1 MLPRLLSLVSGQEW
15 WWLIIVGCAILHHF
29 AYCHKLLS
37 LNSICTC
44 LYHFEY
50 VHCVWSCVPLPA
62 TLVVSIAFSQPPL
75 VLHMRLNLSVYSE
88 DATWKTAFGYSINVR
103 SLIQW
108 YPFNTNFSLL
118 STCLLLRRLNLLLQ
132 MEMKMKTSISY
143 SYILFFFLS
152 FPTSSGLMFR
162 YMEPS
167 DQEVSQNER
176 FRSFFP
182 FFYRLHWWTMACLT
196 HLDQTKRWEKNKK
209 K

>member
-1 MLPRLLSLVSGQEW
+1 MFTVSDPVSHCPRLSSFPSLSLSLRLFCICAWTSPSTRKTPLER
-15 WWLIIVGCAILHHF
+15 LHLAILLTLDHWYSDIH
-29 AYCHKLLS
+29 
-37 LNSICTC
+37 SI
-44 LYHFEY
+44 
-50 VHCVWSCVPLPA
+50 
-62 TLVVSIAFSQPPL
+62 
-75 VLHMRLNLSVYSE
+75 
-88 DATWKTAFGYSINVR
+88 
-103 SLIQW
+103 
-108 YPFNTNFSLL
+108 NTNFSLL

-167 DQEVSQNER
+167 DQEVSRNER

-182 FFYRLHWWTMACLT
+182 FFDRLHWWTMACLT